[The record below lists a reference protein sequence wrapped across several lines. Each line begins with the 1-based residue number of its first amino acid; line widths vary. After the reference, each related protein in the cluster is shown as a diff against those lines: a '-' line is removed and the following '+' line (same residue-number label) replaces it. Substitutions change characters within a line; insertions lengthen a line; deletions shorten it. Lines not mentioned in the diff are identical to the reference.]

1 MLIKARCVAGS
12 QTLGKQYEAMLRP
25 FIYPA
30 HFHSAPHEEIRRIK
44 ERIEAS
50 IRERPRGEN
59 NIKLQAGGIRDIEFI
74 VQCLQ
79 LLYGGGHPQARI
91 HNTLSRHRPLGR
103 GVGID
108 RSRGQRAKERVRV
121 FSPH

>member
-1 MLIKARCVAGS
+1 
-12 QTLGKQYEAMLRP
+12 MLRP

-79 LLYGGGHPQARI
+79 LLYGGIQPQARS
-91 HNTLSRHRPLGR
+91 HNTLAA
-103 GVGID
+103 ID
-108 RSRGQRAKERVRV
+108 RLAEVVSPKGAMKAALTAAEAGALKNAYEFFRRV
-121 FSPH
+121 